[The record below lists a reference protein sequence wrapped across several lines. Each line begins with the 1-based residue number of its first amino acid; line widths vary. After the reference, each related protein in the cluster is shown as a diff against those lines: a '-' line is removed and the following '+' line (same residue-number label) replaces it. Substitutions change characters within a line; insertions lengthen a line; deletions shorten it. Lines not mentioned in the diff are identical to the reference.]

1 MKRFALAALAVATLS
16 APAMA
21 ADCAKDYK
29 AFWDNLDR
37 GRFAKMS
44 PEQFA
49 DLSRTTLRGYDA
61 CTAGDQR
68 FTAESLAPSQ
78 TNFSDCFFFKKTRI
92 SAQTHRAVDDRF
104 VFFTRWLLHHIRVA
118 FFPG

>member
-1 MKRFALAALAVATLS
+1 MKRIVLAVVAAAAFTG
-16 APAMA
+16 PALA

-29 AFWDNLDR
+29 AFWDKMDR
-37 GRFAKMS
+37 ARYAKMS

-68 FTAESLAPSQ
+68 FTAE
-78 TNFSDCFFFKKTRI
+78 NFFKKLDALGPNAKASDI
-92 SAQTHRAVDDRF
+92 FKSG
-104 VFFTRWLLHHIRVA
+104 A
-118 FFPG
+118 FDAPGAKK

>member
-1 MKRFALAALAVATLS
+1 MKRIALAVLAVAAFS

-21 ADCAKDYK
+21 QNCAKDYK

-37 GRFAKMS
+37 ARYAKLS

-68 FTAESLAPSQ
+68 FTAES
-78 TNFSDCFFFKKTRI
+78 FFKKLDSEHFAKASDI
-92 SAQTHRAVDDRF
+92 FKSG
-104 VFFTRWLLHHIRVA
+104 A
-118 FFPG
+118 FAPPGAKK